1 MSIQWTAINAGKVAI
16 FIVSFFKDQTLE
28 NIKQVDFCLQN
39 LETVIRTCKVI
50 YVELVFAWSATMEAV
65 LATEPTFTLPRFF
78 YDCC

>member
-1 MSIQWTAINAGKVAI
+1 MSIQWTAINASKVAI
-16 FIVSFFKDQTLE
+16 YEVSFFMDQTLE

-78 YDCC
+78 YDC